1 MLLAQVVSGK
11 FSRLLAKN
19 KTSQGLDGRGTY
31 VCGDYSSIL
40 SQRPKMDAP
49 RLRTLCWPPAPL
61 LLFPLPFTLP
71 CGALRES
78 LRPTAT
84 RPLAATLLVLRPRG
98 LARAP
103 SCRVLL
109 LAAVLALI
117 LGAGED
123 RGVAVGV
130 ERPEASPGLVRGPA
144 PLPTDS
150 RPPVTSE
157 PEDSLWLLT
166 ECVVWWELQE
176 PVEEDVRT
184 SRLRRGGFS
193 TAGGALRPP
202 NSGTEPPTVLL
213 LVSACR
219 ASSWWTT
226 TSYLMFGP
234 G

>member
-1 MLLAQVVSGK
+1 MLVGSGKGGEGREGTNGFNKFSAYIKMFFGVRMPAQVVSGK

-61 LLFPLPFTLP
+61 LLFPLPFVLP
-71 CGALRES
+71 CGVLRES
-78 LRPTAT
+78 RRPTAT

-103 SCRVLL
+103 SCRVFLL
-109 LAAVLALI
+109 VAVLVLM
-117 LGAGED
+117 LGAGDD

-130 ERPEASPGLVRGPA
+130 ERPDASPGLVRGPA
-144 PLPTDS
+144 PRPTDS
-150 RPPVTSE
+150 RPPETSE

-166 ECVVWWELQE
+166 ECVVW
-176 PVEEDVRT
+176 
-184 SRLRRGGFS
+184 
-193 TAGGALRPP
+193 
-202 NSGTEPPTVLL
+202 
-213 LVSACR
+213 
-219 ASSWWTT
+219 
-226 TSYLMFGP
+226 
-234 G
+234 